1 MTITEAVIE
10 LVLIWAMG
18 HITGIC
24 TFMFIVWAAEKT
36 GHRRDFYYNTESEDE
51 LESEDDS
58 E

>member
-1 MTITEAVIE
+1 MTLIE

-18 HITGIC
+18 HITGIG

-36 GHRRDFYYNTESEDE
+36 GHDRDFYYNTESED
-51 LESEDDS
+51 DS